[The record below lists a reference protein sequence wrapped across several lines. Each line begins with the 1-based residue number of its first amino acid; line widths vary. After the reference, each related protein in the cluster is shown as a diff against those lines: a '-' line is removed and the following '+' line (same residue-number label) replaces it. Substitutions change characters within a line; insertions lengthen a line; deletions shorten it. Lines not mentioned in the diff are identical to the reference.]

1 MTAPPLPGTDTVAQ
15 VAGGVFSVPPHATAA
30 QWQRFLARV
39 AVTPGCWFWCGALG
53 SDGAG
58 RWRAEPGVTVRPH
71 RWAYEAVHGPL
82 PRDAAVSQ
90 TCGEPSC
97 VRWDAHLRVRWGPSR
112 RTRASGSRRVSAAR
126 ARSIRDVL
134 RGGYDPVR
142 LAAVLADRDRYT
154 AQLPLF

>member
-58 RWRAEPGVTVRPH
+58 RWRSEPGVTVRPH

-97 VRWDAHLRVRWGPSR
+97 VRWDAHLRVRGGAVPAHPGRRLPPGVGGPGPGDPR
-112 RTRASGSRRVSAAR
+112 RGAHRVRPGAPCCGAR
-126 ARSIRDVL
+126 
-134 RGGYDPVR
+134 
-142 LAAVLADRDRYT
+142 
-154 AQLPLF
+154 